1 MSELDEP
8 VAPAFDPKELTEA
21 LEAADE
27 AGIVCC
33 VAEDWPIADELI
45 EFAAKGTDPDATRHE
60 WECEG
65 IVMRS
70 GDGVLL
76 AIHFGPEGG
85 TELNLP
91 TPADAIRTLRDLRAL
106 RRRARRQ
113 STITWRGLA

>member
-8 VAPAFDPKELTEA
+8 VAPAFDPKELIEA
-21 LEAADE
+21 LDAADE

-33 VAEDWPIADELI
+33 VAEDCPLADELI
-45 EFAAKGTDPDATRHE
+45 EFTAKGTDPDTTCHE

-65 IVMRS
+65 VILRS

-76 AIHFGPEGG
+76 SIHTGPEGG
-85 TELNLP
+85 TDLNLP

-113 STITWRGLA
+113 SAMTRWSWA